1 MPIIN
6 LTATIPGGQSLS
18 NGVDVSGGLF
28 VRLYVPD
35 QWMSSVLT
43 FQVSSDGIVP
53 YRNVFLH
60 DGTELKMEVVSPG
73 SAILIPELMG
83 KGLAFIKLR
92 SGTYE
97 RPVIQPAARAFQLIL
112 S

>member
-1 MPIIN
+1 MAVTSV
-6 LTATIPGGQSLS
+6 TATIPAGESLS
-18 NGVDVSGGLF
+18 NGVDISSGQL

-35 QWMSSVLT
+35 QWLSSVLT

-60 DGTELKMEVVSPG
+60 DGMELRMEVVSPG
-73 SAILIPELMG
+73 SAILVPELMG

-97 RPVIQPAARAFQLIL
+97 RPVIQPLARAFQLIL